1 LIESNACIISKDKLE
16 TLFNP
21 VEIIFS
27 GKTAGQFILNT
38 VKNTE
43 VLFIVST
50 DILENVQVLKLNK
63 KKREE
68 VLENLSNAAIN
79 AGYAKPGYY
88 EAILKREEE
97 YPTGLHTPEIEVAIP
112 HADAEWANT
121 PSLTIGLLEHPVTF
135 RPMGGEGGDVA
146 AEIVFMLTINQPK
159 QQINFLRAFSK
170 LMAEPQLLIDFKN
183 TGDYEP
189 FINRIK
195 MKMG

>member
-1 LIESNACIISKDKLE
+1 LVY
-16 TLFNP
+16 P
-21 VEIIFS
+21 VEIIFL
-27 GKTAGQFILNT
+27 GKTASKFILNE
-38 VKNTE
+38 VKNSE

-63 KKREE
+63 KNREE
-68 VLENLSNAAIN
+68 VLEDLSNSAIK
-79 AGYAKPGYY
+79 AGFAKPGYY
-88 EAILKREEE
+88 KAILEREEE

-135 RPMGGEGGDVA
+135 KPMGGEGGDVA
-146 AEIVFMLTINQPK
+146 VEIVFMLTINEPK
-159 QQINFLRAFSK
+159 QQINFLRAFST
-170 LMAEPQLLIDFKN
+170 LMGEPQLLIDFKN
-183 TGDYEP
+183 SGDHEP